1 MRPSVHVTVW
11 GDGPGR
17 ETAVLVH
24 GTFNWGTN
32 CFAEQEMLG
41 GRYRVVVPDRRG
53 FGGSPDLSGSEYSSD
68 YEVDAGD
75 VVELLGSGAH
85 LVGHS
90 YGGVVAMLAA
100 ARAPEKVRSLVLIE
114 PAAHRAADEHQ
125 VVAEAIRAAT
135 VFMDQARQ
143 RPAEEYLR
151 LVFAAG
157 QPRPE
162 PEEYLQRAA
171 ASALHERPCWL
182 AEVPIGELA
191 AGAYPKLV
199 INGAWDATA
208 PGYLPGAGEVM
219 QVSGRTVAAKIG
231 AEHREISGAG
241 HDAHKDQAEVVNQ
254 LLDGLWRGAPGKM
267 GR

>member
-1 MRPSVHVTVW
+1 MEPVRVTVW
-11 GDGPGR
+11 GDVAGR

-32 CFAEQEMLG
+32 CFARQEGLG
-41 GRYRVVVPDRRG
+41 EKYRLVVPDRRG
-53 FGGSPDLSGSEYSSD
+53 FGASPDLSGSEYSSD

-75 VVELLGSGAH
+75 VVELLGDGAH

-100 ARAPEKVRSLVLIE
+100 ARAPEKVRSLALIE
-114 PAAHRAADEHQ
+114 PAAHRAADEHA
-125 VVAEAIRAAT
+125 VVAEAIRAGT

-143 RPAEEYLR
+143 RPAEEYLE

-182 AEVPIGELA
+182 AEIPIEQLA
-191 AGAYPKLV
+191 AGTYPKLV
-199 INGAWDATA
+199 INGAWDATS

-219 QVSGRTVAAKIG
+219 QVSGRTVAEKIG
-231 AEHREISGAG
+231 AEHHEITGAA
-241 HDAHKDQAEVVNQ
+241 HDAHKEQPEVVNQ
-254 LLDGLWRGAPGKM
+254 LLDSLWQAAPGKM
-267 GR
+267 GG